1 MNLTRLTQDG
11 LDARE
16 AVLRQDARECTDELY
31 RENTPELDK
40 PGLREELDLIFSE
53 LAAIRAERQRRI
65 AVQRAGFEQLSL
77 DDVDASA

>member
-1 MNLTRLTQDG
+1 MNLTRLSQDV

-16 AVLRQDARECTDELY
+16 AVLRQGARECTDELY
-31 RENTPELDK
+31 REDTPEHDK

-65 AVQRAGFEQLSL
+65 AVQRAGFEQIPLPEG
-77 DDVDASA
+77 D